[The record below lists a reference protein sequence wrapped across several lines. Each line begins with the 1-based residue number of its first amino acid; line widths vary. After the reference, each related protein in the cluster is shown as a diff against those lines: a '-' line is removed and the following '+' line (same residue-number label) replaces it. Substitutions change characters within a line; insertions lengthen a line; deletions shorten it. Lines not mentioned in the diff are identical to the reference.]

1 MHIVLTGTVLK
12 KDGTIFLFLILG
24 MMEKVL
30 GGTMG
35 VLKHDVT
42 MVTGMIDKLKGR
54 ALPERNISD
63 DGRYQRQLGA
73 KTQASLLYFSNFTV
87 PILRKANFSPLF
99 FRIGKPFGRRFSM
112 NTALN
117 Y

>member
-1 MHIVLTGTVLK
+1 MHIVLNGTVLK

-63 DGRYQRQLGA
+63 DGGYQRRLGA
-73 KTQASLLYFSNFTV
+73 KHMPHYSISVTSLCQSYGRQIFLTYFLELVSLLGGDFQ
-87 PILRKANFSPLF
+87 
-99 FRIGKPFGRRFSM
+99 
-112 NTALN
+112 
-117 Y
+117 

>member
-1 MHIVLTGTVLK
+1 
-12 KDGTIFLFLILG
+12 

-35 VLKHDVT
+35 VLKHDVS

-63 DGRYQRQLGA
+63 DGRYPEQLRT
-73 KTQASLLYFSNFTV
+73 KTLTSN
-87 PILRKANFSPLF
+87 
-99 FRIGKPFGRRFSM
+99 
-112 NTALN
+112 
-117 Y
+117 